1 MKSLKLLSALAC
13 AALTAT
19 VALAAPSVSNVETAK
34 GQVLAGDKG
43 MTLYT
48 FKKDTKGASN
58 CYDKCEMN
66 WPPFVAAAGAKAGGE
81 YSLVQR
87 KDGKMQWAKGGM
99 PLYYWVKDQKQGDIT
114 GDGVMGVWDL
124 ARP

>member
-1 MKSLKLLSALAC
+1 MKSLKFLSALAV
-13 AALTAT
+13 AAVAATA
-19 VALAAPSVSNVETAK
+19 ALAAPSVSVVDTAK
-34 GQVLAGDKG
+34 GQVLAGEEGK
-43 MTLYT
+43 TLYT
-48 FKKDTKGASN
+48 FKKDTKDASN

-66 WPPFVAAAGAKAGGE
+66 WPPFFAAAGAQADGD
-81 YSLVQR
+81 YSLVKR

-99 PLYYWVKDQKQGDIT
+99 PLYYWIKDQKQGDIT